1 MLEGLEGPIIG
12 LPPKGIQKF
21 ILNFAA
27 KYLKPN
33 NIGWL
38 VNFVV
43 EFVNDVTFGNA
54 DGRFKK
60 SDDHTKFFHLALQI
74 QKKFQKRAKA
84 DAICLPKVSILKLQ
98 QFPGHFTDHMNN

>member
-1 MLEGLEGPIIG
+1 MLEGLEGPLIG

-38 VNFVV
+38 ANLVV
-43 EFVNDVTFGNA
+43 DFVNHVTFWNA

-60 SDDHTKFFHLALQI
+60 SDDHTKFFHFLLQF
-74 QKKFQKRAKA
+74 QKKAQKRAKA

-98 QFPGHFTDHMNN
+98 QFRTISINFN